1 MNEEEALKELAK
13 EKLIESEASQMS
25 QQIYFPENPK
35 AELQKEKIK
44 ILKRLRQ
51 IDDIEGNSE
60 IRKEALSREIGLRR
74 LNYNKLMRDKRLSE
88 SSLNLYS
95 NFNQAQKLNA
105 SGI

>member
-35 AELQKEKIK
+35 AELQTEKIK

-60 IRKEALSREIGLRR
+60 IRKEALSREIALRR
-74 LNYNKLMRDKRLSE
+74 LNYDKLMRDKRLRE
-88 SSLNLYS
+88 NQVNLYWE
-95 NFNQAQKLNA
+95 QNA
-105 SGI
+105 KFKVHREI